1 MVKNTHGGNKSK
13 SMARKNLVSSHESS
27 LRLPASTHE
36 QIAVVHKL
44 LGNGMFYAMTQDN
57 NILLARIR
65 NKFKG
70 RSRRDNDIALGKLV
84 LIGLREWASA
94 KDECDLLFVY
104 DPNDYSRLPFH
115 TEHDNNPFMFVNN
128 LHDDDLHDSNI
139 FTEHDH
145 SSSLNTTSCA
155 PHKSLLSD
163 DNINYDDI

>member
-27 LRLPASTHE
+27 LRLPASPHE

-44 LGNGMFYAMTQDN
+44 LGNGMFYAMTQDQ
-57 NILLARIR
+57 NIILARIR

-84 LIGLREWASA
+84 LIGLREWASS

-104 DPNDYSRLPFH
+104 DPNDYSRLPFLSP
-115 TEHDNNPFMFVNN
+115 ELDNSPFMFVNN
-128 LHDDDLHDSNI
+128 NDLDNDTHHDTLVSDLLQHTPT
-139 FTEHDH
+139 F
-145 SSSLNTTSCA
+145 
-155 PHKSLLSD
+155 LSD
-163 DNINYDDI
+163 NNNINFDDI

>member
-27 LRLPASTHE
+27 LRLPASPHE

-84 LIGLREWASA
+84 LIGLREWASS

-104 DPNDYSRLPFH
+104 DPNDYSRLPFLSP
-115 TEHDNNPFMFVNN
+115 ELDNSPFLFVNN
-128 LHDDDLHDSNI
+128 NDLDNDLDNHHDPLVSDLLQHTPI
-139 FTEHDH
+139 
-145 SSSLNTTSCA
+145 
-155 PHKSLLSD
+155 LSD
-163 DNINYDDI
+163 NNNINFDDI